1 MSTSRTMVRLGHV
14 AVALL
19 LISFTAC
26 QNGDA
31 ETYGTEDSIVRVVHD
46 EAGQRVDVTVSGQP
60 FTSYLYTD
68 TIAVLKKPVLYPIHA
83 PTGAMI
89 TRGYPLDPKPGERT
103 DHPHQI
109 GLWFNYGDVNGLDF
123 WNNSD
128 AIPAERAGQMGTI
141 RHVSVD
147 ATESGNGTGTLD
159 VTAHWVTPEDV
170 VLLEEKTRYVFTA
183 QPGMWIIDRI
193 TQLTAQDQAVSFND
207 NKEGVLGLRVTRA
220 LEMPTEQP
228 IELTD
233 ASGAVTTV
241 PVLDN
246 EGVTGHYAN
255 SEGIEGYPDVWGKR
269 ARWTKLSGVVE
280 GDSVTVAIL
289 DHPQNVGFPTYWHA
303 RDYGLFAANPLGQ
316 SALSNG
322 RETLNFKLGAGE
334 STTFRY
340 RILVF
345 ASHPS
350 QDEVEAQYARWAEGS

>member
-1 MSTSRTMVRLGHV
+1 MSTYRTKVLLGHV

-19 LISFTAC
+19 LFSFTGC
-26 QNGDA
+26 GDGDA
-31 ETYGTEDSIVRVVHD
+31 ETYGREDAMVRVNHD
-46 EAGQRVDVTVSGQP
+46 EANQRVDVTVGGQP

-83 PTGAMI
+83 PGGTLI
-89 TRGYPLDPKPGERT
+89 TRGYPLDPRPGERS

-128 AIPAERAGQMGTI
+128 AVPAERVNQMGTI

-147 ATESGNGTGTLD
+147 GAESGNGKGTLD
-159 VTAHWVTPEDV
+159 VTAHWLSPEDV
-170 VLLEEKTRYVFTA
+170 VLLQEKTRYEFSA
-183 QPGMWIIDRI
+183 LPGVWVIDRI
-193 TQLTAQDQAVSFND
+193 TELTAQDQPVSFND
-207 NKEGVLGLRVTRA
+207 NKEGVLGLRVARA

-255 SEGIEGYPDVWGKR
+255 SEGIEGYPDVWAKR
-269 ARWTKLSGVVE
+269 ARWTKLSGVVG

-289 DHPQNVGFPTYWHA
+289 DHPQNVGYPTYWHA

-316 SALSNG
+316 GALTEG
-322 RETLNFKLGAGE
+322 KEVLNYKLGAGE
-334 STTFRY
+334 TTTFRH

-345 ASHPS
+345 SAHPS
-350 QDEVEAQYARWAEGS
+350 QEEVEAQYERWAEGS